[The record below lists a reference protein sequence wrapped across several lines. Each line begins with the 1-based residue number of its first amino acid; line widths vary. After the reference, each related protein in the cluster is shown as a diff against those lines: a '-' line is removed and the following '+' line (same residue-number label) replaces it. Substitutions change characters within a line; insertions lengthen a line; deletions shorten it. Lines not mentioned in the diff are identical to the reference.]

1 MKRNTLMDASMLSAA
16 LCMVLGCSGDKDK
29 IAGSPAAPGVKSYSV
44 KPEIPTKTPED
55 WLVVE
60 DTTFIP
66 VFDDVS
72 RKMLDAQR
80 AFLKKDNK
88 SAAAAVRQ
96 SAADLSSES
105 SGASVEGQR
114 RIQAASN
121 DLGHLAAELDSNK
134 IRSVKQ
140 LDAVFLKAHGAD
152 IDQRWVAADE
162 TIWYPYINE
171 PDQHFKNAHDAFA
184 SRDLKKSAEE
194 IRKGES
200 FVKLEDVRATGD
212 AKRSLDAS
220 TRELD
225 RLAGDV
231 SKGGIKD
238 VRSLDI
244 AFARADY
251 ALALSHLAKASES
264 SATNDASKTGY
275 ELKAAAS
282 YLEQGASRAG
292 SEVESGVSASVHD
305 AREAAG
311 KLIQGTT
318 VATGDIGNAIKS
330 AGQGIDLLGK
340 KVMQAKP

>member
-1 MKRNTLMDASMLSAA
+1 MKRNTLMDASMLSAV
-16 LCMVLGCSGDKDK
+16 LCMVVGCSGKKDQ
-29 IAGSPAAPGVKSYSV
+29 IAGSPAATSEKTYSA
-44 KPEIPTKTPED
+44 KAEIPTKTPED
-55 WLVVE
+55 WLVVQ

-72 RKMLDAQR
+72 RKMLEAQR
-80 AFLKKDNK
+80 SFLKKDNK
-88 SAAAAVRQ
+88 SAADDVRQ
-96 SAADLSSES
+96 SAADLSGES
-105 SGASVEGQR
+105 SGASVEGQK
-114 RIQAASN
+114 RIQAASK
-121 DLGHLAAELDSNK
+121 DLDHLAAELDSNK
-134 IRSVKQ
+134 VRSVKQ
-140 LDAVFLKAHGAD
+140 LDAAFVKAHGAD

-162 TIWYPYINE
+162 TVWYPYVNE
-171 PDQHFKNAHDAFA
+171 SGQHFKSAHDAFV
-184 SRDLKKSAEE
+184 SQDLKRSAEE

-231 SKGGIKD
+231 SRGGIKD

-251 ALALSHLAKASES
+251 ALALSPLAKASES

-275 ELKAAAS
+275 ELRAAAS

-292 SEVESGVSASVHD
+292 SEVESGVSASVQD

-311 KLIQGTT
+311 KLIQGTP
-318 VATGDIGNAIKS
+318 VATGDVGNAIKS
-330 AGQGIDLLGK
+330 ASQGIDLLGK
-340 KVMQAKP
+340 KVMHAKP